1 MKTQT
6 KTFRRFIRKTLAK
19 SSNAGPFVKRLIRE
33 ASGRK
38 KAKGGV
44 SDTIKTMEK
53 IYSKG
58 GKIAVLKHL
67 GLHHMIKQPSS
78 QLPPSMP
85 KGAAEKIAK
94 YDDNRNIQKG
104 IFVVLKKGYV
114 FNDGEFFTT
123 VNNVKEAIAAMR
135 TVKAV

>member
-1 MKTQT
+1 MKAQT
-6 KTFRRFIRKTLAK
+6 KTFRRFVRKALTK
-19 SSNAGPFVKRLIRE
+19 SSSAGPFVQRLIRE

-44 SDTIKTMEK
+44 HNTIKTMEK
-53 IYSKG
+53 IYSSG

-67 GLHHMIKQPSS
+67 GLFHMIKQPSS

-85 KGAAEKIAK
+85 KSAVDKIAK
-94 YDDNRNIQKG
+94 YDDNRDIGKG
-104 IFVVLKKGYV
+104 IFVVLKKGYA
-114 FNDGEFFTT
+114 FSGGGFFVT
-123 VNNVKEAIAAMR
+123 VNNVKEAIAMMR